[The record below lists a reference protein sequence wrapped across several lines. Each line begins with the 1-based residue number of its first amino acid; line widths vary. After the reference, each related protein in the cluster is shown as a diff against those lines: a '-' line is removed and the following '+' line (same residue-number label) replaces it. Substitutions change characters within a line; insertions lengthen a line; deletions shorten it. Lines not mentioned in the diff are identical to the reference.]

1 MWVLYVILRVLVWLP
16 KAGCQGG
23 KGRIYRLL
31 DTADQEMLVALKKV
45 LVKYIR
51 NLGVRLPL
59 DMSVLEVR
67 RRY

>member
-23 KGRIYRLL
+23 EGQIYRLL

-51 NLGVRLPL
+51 NRGVWLLL